1 MNKELFRIKHELWL
15 KMLYASFAIQ
25 DEKVKDILYDFSNI
39 LFRHLKWIAGE
50 LKEQNI
56 AYDYD
61 KYGIEIEKKT
71 YFQYY
76 EYLINEIKI
85 SMKQYEQSPLFARM
99 ISDEYFMI
107 ETLQGFLKNGRD
119 DRTVSAFNK
128 ARKYENKNLDQKQT
142 DALTYFLFEESY
154 KEYELIMVYF
164 YMQNYTND
172 ITLYNVYQDLI
183 DESHYHL
190 KCFGNMLSKMGLL
203 NIPRTIIKELYQA
216 TDIKQFMLDGIE
228 EEKNA
233 KEMCLQLARD
243 VNDEELGK
251 FFEFINFQ
259 ENYHIELM
267 QKALEALD

>member
-25 DEKVKDILYDFSNI
+25 DEKVKDTLYDFSNI
-39 LFRHLKWIAGE
+39 LFRHLKWIAKE
-50 LKEQNI
+50 LKEQEI
-56 AYDYD
+56 QYDYD
-61 KYGIEIEKKT
+61 KYAIEIEKQT

-76 EYLINEIKI
+76 EYLIHELQIAI
-85 SMKQYEQSPLFARM
+85 RQYDQSELFARM

-119 DRTVSAFNK
+119 DRTVTAFNK

-172 ITLYNVYQDLI
+172 LTLFDVYQDLI

-203 NIPRTIIKELYQA
+203 NIPRTIIKELYQT

-228 EEKNA
+228 EEKSA
-233 KEMCLQLARD
+233 KEMCLQLASD

-267 QKALEALD
+267 QKAIKVLD